1 MLTNKFYR
9 AILYLKLRKV
19 TTMKNK
25 VILKDVLTSIAD
37 SQIEQVFVTDDKMM
51 LSRKD
56 VTDELLQCPI
66 MGVSVNGNSVVIEIK
81 K

>member
-1 MLTNKFYR
+1 
-9 AILYLKLRKV
+9 
-19 TTMKNK
+19 MKNK
-25 VILKDVLTSIAD
+25 VILKDVLSSITN
-37 SQIEQVFVTDDKMM
+37 SQIERVFVTDNKMV

>member
-1 MLTNKFYR
+1 
-9 AILYLKLRKV
+9 
-19 TTMKNK
+19 MKNK
-25 VILKDVLTSIAD
+25 VVLKDFLSSITN
-37 SQIEQVFVTDDKMM
+37 SQIEQVFVSDNKMV

-56 VTDELLQCPI
+56 VTDDLLQCPI

>member
-1 MLTNKFYR
+1 
-9 AILYLKLRKV
+9 
-19 TTMKNK
+19 MKNK
-25 VILKDVLTSIAD
+25 VILKDILTSIAD
-37 SQIEQVFVTDDKMM
+37 SQIEQVFVTDNKMM

>member
-1 MLTNKFYR
+1 
-9 AILYLKLRKV
+9 
-19 TTMKNK
+19 MKNK
-25 VILKDVLTSIAD
+25 VVLKDVLTSITD
-37 SQIEQVFVTDDKMM
+37 LQTEQVFVTDNKMM
-51 LSRKD
+51 LPRKD

>member
-1 MLTNKFYR
+1 
-9 AILYLKLRKV
+9 
-19 TTMKNK
+19 MKNK
-25 VILKDVLTSIAD
+25 VVLKDILSSITN
-37 SQIEQVFVTDDKMM
+37 SQIEQVFVTDNKMV

-56 VTDELLQCPI
+56 ITDNLLQCPI

>member
-1 MLTNKFYR
+1 
-9 AILYLKLRKV
+9 
-19 TTMKNK
+19 MKNK
-25 VILKDVLTSIAD
+25 VILKDILTSIAD
-37 SQIEQVFVTDDKMM
+37 SQIEQVFVTDNKMM

-56 VTDELLQCPI
+56 ITDDLLQCSI

>member
-1 MLTNKFYR
+1 
-9 AILYLKLRKV
+9 
-19 TTMKNK
+19 MKNK
-25 VILKDVLTSIAD
+25 VILKDILISIAD
-37 SQIEQVFVTDDKMM
+37 SQIEQVFVTDNRIV

-56 VTDELLQCPI
+56 VTDDLLQCPI

>member
-1 MLTNKFYR
+1 
-9 AILYLKLRKV
+9 
-19 TTMKNK
+19 MKNK
-25 VILKDVLTSIAD
+25 VVLKDVLTSITD
-37 SQIEQVFVTDDKMM
+37 LQTEQVFVTDNKMM

-56 VTDELLQCPI
+56 VTDELLRCPI

>member
-1 MLTNKFYR
+1 
-9 AILYLKLRKV
+9 
-19 TTMKNK
+19 MKNK
-25 VILKDVLTSIAD
+25 VVLKDVLTSIAD
-37 SQIEQVFVTDDKMM
+37 LQTEQVFVTDNKMM